1 MATTTRVSSG
11 VFPNPRLFKP
21 FMARAIGSQDL
32 SYKVVICRSCFIF
45 VRRAA
50 SNRECG
56 NRSSTHVKNK
66 LLSFIKGKAGNIR
79 DLLPWAFGFS

>member
-1 MATTTRVSSG
+1 LSFAGVVS
-11 VFPNPRLFKP
+11 F
-21 FMARAIGSQDL
+21 
-32 SYKVVICRSCFIF
+32 SCG
-45 VRRAA
+45 APPQTA
-50 SNRECG
+50 NGG

>member
-1 MATTTRVSSG
+1 
-11 VFPNPRLFKP
+11 
-21 FMARAIGSQDL
+21 
-32 SYKVVICRSCFIF
+32 